1 MQVVKTPG
9 LEPNPSGYCDSG
21 VSCGCQRLR
30 VGHCE
35 GGVEAA
41 YPNVILAS
49 VGTSFAG
56 SAPTGFRSHLE
67 LQGFAAHD
75 VLLFAH
81 LLQR

>member
-1 MQVVKTPG
+1 MVKTQG

-21 VSCGCQRLR
+21 VGCGCQRLR
-30 VGHCE
+30 LGHCE

-41 YPNVILAS
+41 CPDLIFAS
-49 VGTSFAG
+49 VRMSFAG
-56 SAPTGFRSHLE
+56 SAPAGFRSNLE

-81 LLQR
+81 FLQK

>member
-1 MQVVKTPG
+1 VVKTQG
-9 LEPNPSGYCDSG
+9 LESNPSGYCDSG
-21 VSCGCQRLR
+21 VGCGSRRLR
-30 VGHCE
+30 VHHCE

-41 YPNVILAS
+41 YLNLLLAS

-56 SAPTGFRSHLE
+56 SAPACFHSHLE

-81 LLQR
+81 FLQK